1 MKSLL
6 QLLQLH
12 SKHEFFQTYFEK
24 KPVYIPSEKKQSY
37 TFSFGFNE
45 LDQILSTNKISYPFL
60 KIFKDGEELSRLK
73 YESKMGLF
81 SSAVIDVPKSIEYF
95 STGHSLI
102 LNRID
107 RLSPILDE
115 FSRGLEFDLKMKV
128 ETNLY
133 LTPPGNFGFNVHFDP
148 HDVFILQL
156 EGTKLWTL
164 YESEIPL
171 ITDQLRVSKQPEENF
186 VAKSKHLLN
195 QGDVLYMPRGTYHKA
210 KSTEET
216 SMHLTFGLY
225 PLLGYQLISQLAV
238 KAQEELF
245 FRKSVPSNDA
255 PEEEKQE
262 YFRLF
267 AKKMEQFLDPI
278 SIEKLTATK
287 RAQLLNGQ
295 EINFKGVLLNQIK
308 IESLNENSMIKMRA
322 GVNVELKE
330 GKRVLKIFMPQQII
344 NLPIFLKPLIVQ
356 LLSNKEIR
364 VSDINEI
371 TDFQQRV
378 KILKQLITNG
388 FLEIVPQ

>member
-1 MKSLL
+1 MKSLK
-6 QLLQLH
+6 QLLQPL

-24 KPVYIPSEKKQSY
+24 DPLYIPSEKKQSY
-37 TFSFGFNE
+37 PYLFGFNE

-73 YESKMGLF
+73 FESKKGLYG
-81 SSAVIDVPKSIEYF
+81 SPIIDVPKSIEYF

-107 RLSPILDE
+107 RLNPKLDE

-133 LTPPGNFGFNVHFDP
+133 LTPPNNFGFNVHFDP

-171 ITDQLRVSKQPEENF
+171 VTDQLRVSKQSEENF
-186 VAKSKHLLN
+186 VEKSTHLLN
-195 QGDVLYMPRGTYHKA
+195 QGDVLYIPRGTYHKA

-225 PLLGYQLISQLAV
+225 PLLGHQLISQLAV

-245 FRKSVPSNDA
+245 FRKSVPSIDA
-255 PEEEKQE
+255 PEEEKQK

-278 SIEKLTATK
+278 CIEKLTVSK

-295 EINFKGVLLNQIK
+295 DINFKGVLLNQIK
-308 IESLNENSMIKMRA
+308 VESLNENSMIKMRA
-322 GVNVELKE
+322 GVNAELKE
-330 GKRVLKIFMPQQII
+330 GKRILKICMPQQII

-364 VSDINEI
+364 VSDVNEI
-371 TDFQQRV
+371 TDLQQRL
-378 KILKQLITNG
+378 KILKQLITKG
-388 FLEIVPQ
+388 FLEIVSQ